1 MEAAE
6 HSDLSNRFFEY
17 FEILPAD
24 SEALRQEAF
33 KIRYEAFFN
42 CLRLQ
47 TEDHPNSQEKDAY
60 DADALHSLLY
70 HRPSGVYAGTLR
82 LIVPKPNDDAWRF
95 HIERVAGRHFYN
107 PVMPS
112 SLATRP
118 AIGEISRFCLS
129 RQFRVRQ
136 GEWDRP
142 EGLPDMASS
151 PAAAGERRTLPHPI
165 LGLVAAAI
173 RMSRNQGM
181 VYWYAM
187 MEPGLE
193 RRLKQFGL
201 EFHPISDLFYHYGP
215 RRAYLAHLPRM
226 LDQMRKTHP
235 QVWHLLTGGGAMA
248 FPPDGAG
255 PELLERYSRQSPLN
269 PAEAAQHA

>member
-118 AIGEISRFCLS
+118 AIGRFPGFACLDS
-129 RQFRVRQ
+129 S
-136 GEWDRP
+136 
-142 EGLPDMASS
+142 ASGK
-151 PAAAGERRTLPHPI
+151 ANGIGRKACRTWHH
-165 LGLVAAAI
+165 
-173 RMSRNQGM
+173 R
-181 VYWYAM
+181 
-187 MEPGLE
+187 
-193 RRLKQFGL
+193 RRL
-201 EFHPISDLFYHYGP
+201 P
-215 RRAYLAHLPRM
+215 AN
-226 LDQMRKTHP
+226 
-235 QVWHLLTGGGAMA
+235 GARC
-248 FPPDGAG
+248 PT
-255 PELLERYSRQSPLN
+255 RYS
-269 PAEAAQHA
+269 AW